1 MKDWI
6 PQIVI
11 GLIVTVV
18 GTILANAVVGVIA
31 YQLSEFLPG
40 AARRRQLA
48 RSGVRR

>member
-18 GTILANAVVGVIA
+18 GTVIANEVVGGHGRHA
-31 YQLSEFLPG
+31 LPG
-40 AARRRQLA
+40 IHFGRGR
-48 RSGVRR
+48 

>member
-18 GTILANAVVGVIA
+18 GTILANALVGG
-31 YQLSEFLPG
+31 SGHGGRHFLPG
-40 AARRRQLA
+40 AHFMASSRPGR
-48 RSGVRR
+48 

>member
-18 GTILANAVVGVIA
+18 GTLLANAVVGGGGGGHGRHFI
-31 YQLSEFLPG
+31 
-40 AARRRQLA
+40 
-48 RSGVRR
+48 SGVHFGGSRR